1 MNEVPDV
8 TMREASCTIMDAAGP
23 VRLGYVEWGDPA
35 AARTVLCIHG
45 LTRNARDFDVIA
57 SALAAD
63 ARVIAVDVAG
73 RGRSAWLADASRY
86 IAPTYI
92 GHMVAFLAALGL
104 GQVDL
109 LGTSMGGIIGMG
121 LASLPAAPGA
131 PPLVRRL
138 VLNDIGGFAP
148 AASLEP
154 IAAYLGAPAKH
165 FADLDAVEQHLRY
178 IHQGFGPLSD
188 SEWAHLARH
197 SSRPLAGGFVM
208 HYDPAIA
215 APFVGT
221 AAADLVLWPFYDL
234 ITCPT
239 LVLRGGLSQL
249 LPAEV
254 ARDMTTRGPKA
265 QLVTIAGVG
274 HAPALM
280 AKDQIDPVRHFLA
293 G

>member
-1 MNEVPDV
+1 M

-23 VRLGYVEWGDPA
+23 VRLGYVEWGDPE

-45 LTRNARDFDVIA
+45 LTCNARDFDFLA
-57 SALAAD
+57 GALTAE
-63 ARVIAVDVAG
+63 ARVIAVDVVG
-73 RGRSAWLADASRY
+73 RGRSSWLADSSRY

-92 GHMVAFLAALGL
+92 GHLAALLATLGL
-104 GQVDL
+104 AEVDL
-109 LGTSMGGIIGMG
+109 VGTSMGGIIGMG
-121 LASLPAAPGA
+121 LATLPTAPGA
-131 PPLVRRL
+131 RPLIRRL
-138 VLNDIGGFAP
+138 VLNDIGGLAP

-154 IAAYLGAPAKH
+154 IAVYLGAPAKR
-165 FADLDAVEQHLRY
+165 FPDLATLEQHLRY

-188 SEWAHLARH
+188 EQWAHLARH

-254 ARDMTTRGPKA
+254 AQAMTTRGPKA
-265 QLVTIAGVG
+265 ELVTFAGIG

-280 AKDQIDPVRHFLA
+280 AQDQIDAVRRFLT